1 MKSSSTQNRS
11 SAEKA
16 DERFD
21 PFCDRRCRDIRNHLC
36 LSFVDGLDRMNPLV
50 FQKEIGK
57 WRAADLAPAQ
67 AEYIDDRETRYFKV
81 FDHIRKS
88 NIDDAITRALICW
101 NEGLFFEVHQIL
113 EDLWD
118 TAIGERRE
126 AIKGLIQAA
135 GVYVHLEAGRG
146 EAARK
151 LGRRAAERLNRLRHC
166 FPFLSNLDELLE
178 RLEMADPNPPTLIPS
193 CAISPG

>member
-67 AEYIDDRETRYFKV
+67 AEYIDDRERRYFKV

-135 GVYVHLEAGRG
+135 GVYVHLEARRG

-151 LGRRAAERLNRLRHC
+151 LGQRAAERLNRLRHC

>member
-1 MKSSSTQNRS
+1 MRSTSIGTRSSSAQTQ
-11 SAEKA
+11 
-16 DERFD
+16 DRFD

-36 LSFVDGLDRMNPLV
+36 ISFVEGLERMNPLV
-50 FQKEIGK
+50 FKKEIEK
-57 WRAADLAPAQ
+57 WRAKDLSAVHM
-67 AEYIDDRETRYFKV
+67 EYIDDRERLYFQV
-81 FDHIRKS
+81 FDRIRKNS
-88 NIDDAITRALICW
+88 IDDAITRALICW